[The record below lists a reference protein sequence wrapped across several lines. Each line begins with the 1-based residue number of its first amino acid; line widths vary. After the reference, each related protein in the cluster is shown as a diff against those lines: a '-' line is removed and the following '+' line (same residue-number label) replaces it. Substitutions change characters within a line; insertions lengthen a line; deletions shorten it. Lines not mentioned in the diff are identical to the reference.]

1 MRQPSHQLFSS
12 RHAGSRCRQLPAKI
26 RLSHHLKKKE
36 SSLIWNTPELARF
49 LLPDLHPDPQ
59 VGGSPSTSVLVVI
72 IIFFSALA
80 FFFQIFTQIL
90 RSVGHHPL
98 LSSSSSST
106 HRFKPF
112 PVVDLPET
120 KSPLVVEIVVVFDF
134 ATTVTEEKIEK
145 LMVVLDLDETL
156 VCAYETSTLPLAL
169 RNQATEAGLKWFELE
184 YMSSNK
190 DSILT
195 MSFSIFSS
203 VTVVM
208 ESKMAT
214 ISTTEGDLIFG
225 ESTTG
230 KGLKRWLKMT
240 TRIEADGDPPT

>member
-1 MRQPSHQLFSS
+1 MVL
-12 RHAGSRCRQLPAKI
+12 L
-26 RLSHHLKKKE
+26 KE
-36 SSLIWNTPELARF
+36 SSLIWNTPELARS

-72 IIFFSALA
+72 VIFFSALA

-90 RSVGHHPL
+90 RSVRHHPL
-98 LSSSSSST
+98 LSSSSSSA

-112 PVVDLPET
+112 PIVDSPET
-120 KSPLVVEIVVVFDF
+120 ESPLVVEIVAVFDS
-134 ATTVTEEKIEK
+134 ATTITRRKSRNSWLKNSALLEILGEMFYFIYIGTW
-145 LMVVLDLDETL
+145 LNVVLDLDETL

-208 ESKMAT
+208 ELKTVT
-214 ISTTEGDLIFG
+214 ISTTKGDSIFC

-240 TRIEADGDPPT
+240 TRTEADGDPPT

>member
-1 MRQPSHQLFSS
+1 MVL
-12 RHAGSRCRQLPAKI
+12 
-26 RLSHHLKKKE
+26 LSTELHIWHE
-36 SSLIWNTPELARF
+36 SSLIWNTPELARS

-72 IIFFSALA
+72 VIFFSALA

-98 LSSSSSST
+98 LSSSSSSA

-112 PVVDLPET
+112 PIVDSPET
-120 KSPLVVEIVVVFDF
+120 ESPLVVEIAAVFDS
-134 ATTVTEEKIEK
+134 ATT
-145 LMVVLDLDETL
+145 VVLDLDETL

-169 RNQATEAGLKWFELE
+169 RNQATEVGLKWFELE
-184 YMSSNK
+184 YMSSDK

-203 VTVVM
+203 VTVVT
-208 ESKMAT
+208 ELKTAT
-214 ISTTEGDLIFG
+214 ISTTKGDSIFG

-230 KGLKRWLKMT
+230 KGLKRWLKTT
-240 TRIEADGDPPT
+240 TRTEADGDPPT